1 MKYIYLFLLI
11 LVSSSC
17 YPQSEQNISTNH
29 SDSLLL
35 SMTSE
40 MADSAS
46 IKKMVDLCW
55 TYRNTNLRKSFLF
68 GKKAIDL
75 ATQKKLTSLLPTAY
89 NFYGIAFRND
99 GNYPKA
105 IEHFLEALRLAD
117 QQNDVIEKAYAY
129 NNIGEVYKFL
139 NNYQSALQNI
149 NFALKIFTSI
159 SDSDGIGYSYLR
171 LGETFKEQSIL
182 DSATFYFDKSARIR
196 FQKKD
201 MRNLSVSLN
210 RQGEVLIDQK
220 KFNEAEKIL
229 NQAYNIRTELKDV
242 PGQTETLTS
251 ISYLFFCKGDYQKA
265 IRIAMDSYNKG
276 ISIRQKEKL
285 KNATKILAD
294 SYGALGDFKTAYQ
307 FQKKN
312 AAYKDSLVNAEKLKQ
327 IQTLQS
333 NYDEEVKRVEI
344 KLLLKDKEIAEETSR
359 RQTQFSIFSGIAIII
374 LLLMLIVLVSLNR
387 QRNEANNLLKIK
399 NNEIQAQKEEIEE
412 KAEKLNL
419 TNRHLTEKILELE
432 VTQTNLIQAKEDAE
446 KANVI
451 KSQFLSVMSHEIR
464 TPMNAVIGL
473 TEILIDDNPRNDQIE
488 NLNLLKFSAGS
499 LLDLISGILDYSKL
513 EANKVEFENV
523 SFNLNSLVDNIS
535 KVFSEKINRKHIEF
549 SVEYDK
555 RIPEELVGDPS
566 RITQVLNNLIG
577 NAVKFTSKG
586 EISFSVSAVKI
597 NTDNC
602 LLEFSVSDSGIGI
615 PENKIED
622 IFNIFTQASSSITRE
637 FGGTGLGLAITKKL
651 LQIMNSDISVESR
664 EGFGST
670 FSFQLQLPVAKK
682 PESIISVIADNNS
695 NSLNGYKVLVV
706 EDNVINVKVVTKFL
720 SKWGAQFDISENG
733 DIAVQMAKKI
743 KYDVILMDLQ
753 MPVMDGYQATEE
765 IRKFDLITPIIAVT
779 AEVLQEKKHK
789 LKDMKWNG
797 IVIKPFKP
805 EELLHAIVDSKS
817 NLLDQIEV

>member
-1 MKYIYLFLLI
+1 MKYIYITLFLL
-11 LVSSSC
+11 VS
-17 YPQSEQNISTNH
+17 ISGLALQVQDFSTDH

-35 SMTSE
+35 NMSSDKV
-40 MADSAS
+40 DSVS
-46 IKKMVDLCW
+46 IKKMMDLCW
-55 TYRNTNLRKSFLF
+55 SYRNTNLRKSFQF
-68 GKKAIDL
+68 GKKSIELAIE
-75 ATQKKLTSLLPTAY
+75 KRLTGYLPKAY
-89 NFYGIAFRND
+89 NYYGIAFRND

-105 IEHFLEALRLAD
+105 IEQFLEALRLAD
-117 QQNDVIEKAYAY
+117 QENDRVEKAYAY
-129 NNIGEVYKFL
+129 NNIGEVYKYL

-149 NFALKIFTSI
+149 NFALSIFISI

-201 MRNLSVSLN
+201 KRNLSVSLN

-220 KFNEAEKIL
+220 KFNDAEKIL
-229 NQAYNIRTELKDV
+229 NQAYDIRLELKDV

-251 ISYLFFCKGDYQKA
+251 IAYLFFCRGDYQKA
-265 IRIAMDSYNKG
+265 IKIAMDSYNKG
-276 ISIRQKEKL
+276 IAIRQKEKL

-333 NYDEEVKRVEI
+333 NYDEEMKKVEI
-344 KLLLKDKEIAEETSR
+344 KLLLKDKEIAEESSR

-374 LLLMLIVLVSLNR
+374 LVLMLIVLVSLNR

-399 NNEIQAQKEEIEE
+399 NNEIQVQKEEIEE
-412 KAEKLNL
+412 KAEKLNI

-432 VTQTNLIQAKEDAE
+432 ITQTKLIQAKEDAE
-446 KANVI
+446 KANAI

-473 TEILIDDNPRNDQIE
+473 TEILIDDNPRNDQVE
-488 NLNLLKFSAGS
+488 NLNLLKFSAES

-523 SFNLNSLVDNIS
+523 EFKLNTIVENIS
-535 KVFSEKINRKHIEF
+535 KVFGEKINKKNIEF
-549 SVEYDK
+549 TVDYDK
-555 RIPEELVGDPS
+555 RIPDELIGDPA
-566 RITQVLNNLIG
+566 RITQILNNLVG

-586 EISFSVSAVKI
+586 KISFSVRAVNL
-597 NTDNC
+597 NTDSC
-602 LLEFSVSDSGIGI
+602 MLEFSVSDTGIGI
-615 PENKIED
+615 PENKIND
-622 IFNIFTQASSSITRE
+622 IFNSFTQASSSITRE

-651 LQIMNSDISVESR
+651 LQIMNSDISVESK
-664 EGFGST
+664 EGFGSSFT
-670 FSFQLQLPVAKK
+670 FNLDLPVAKK
-682 PESIISVIADNNS
+682 LEITPFVPAENNS
-695 NSLNGYKVLVV
+695 NLLNGYKILVV

-720 SKWGAQFDISENG
+720 SKWGAQFDVSENG
-733 DIAVQMAKKI
+733 EIAVQMSKKE

-765 IRKFDLITPIIAVT
+765 IRKYDLITPIIAVT

-789 LKDMKWNG
+789 IIDMRWNG

>member
-1 MKYIYLFLLI
+1 MKYFYLFLLI
-11 LVSSSC
+11 LISGSC
-17 YPQSEQNISTNH
+17 FPKPVQNNSTAH

-35 SMTSE
+35 ALSPDQ
-40 MADSAS
+40 ADSTS

-55 TYRNTNLRKSFLF
+55 SYRNTNLRKSFQF
-68 GKKAIDL
+68 GRKAIDL
-75 ATQKKLTSLLPTAY
+75 AIEKKMTGILPKAY
-89 NFYGIAFRND
+89 NYYGIAFRND

-105 IEHFLEALRLAD
+105 IEQFLEALRLAD
-117 QQNDVIEKAYAY
+117 QQNDPVEKAYAY

-139 NNYQSALQNI
+139 NNYRSALQNI
-149 NFALKIFTSI
+149 NFALNIFTSI

-171 LGETFKEQSIL
+171 LGETFKEQSVL
-182 DSATFYFDKSARIR
+182 DSATYYFDKSARIR
-196 FQKKD
+196 FLKKD
-201 MRNLSVSLN
+201 LRNLSVSLN

-220 KFNEAEKIL
+220 KFNEAEQIL
-229 NQAYNIRTELKDV
+229 NQAYKIRTELKDV

-251 ISYLFFCKGDYQKA
+251 ISYLFFCKGDYRKA
-265 IRIAMDSYNKG
+265 IRIAMESYNKG

-333 NYDEEVKRVEI
+333 NYDEEMKKVEI
-344 KLLLKDKEIAEETSR
+344 KLLLKDKEIAEESSR
-359 RQTQFSIFSGIAIII
+359 RQTQFSIFSGIAIVI
-374 LLLMLIVLVSLNR
+374 LLAMLIVLVSLNR

-412 KAEKLNL
+412 KAEKLNI

-513 EANKVEFENV
+513 EANKVELENV
-523 SFNLNSLVDNIS
+523 SFNLKSLVDNIS
-535 KVFSEKINRKHIEF
+535 KVFSEKISRKNIEF
-549 SVEYDK
+549 LVEYDQ
-555 RIPEELVGDPS
+555 RIPEELIGDPS
-566 RITQVLNNLIG
+566 RITQILNNLIG
-577 NAVKFTSKG
+577 NAMKFTSNGK
-586 EISFSVSAVKI
+586 ISFSVSAVKSGGE
-597 NTDNC
+597 NW
-602 LLEFSVSDSGIGI
+602 LLEFSVADTGIGI
-615 PENKIED
+615 PENKIND

-651 LQIMNSDISVESR
+651 LQIMNSDISVASR

-682 PESIISVIADNNS
+682 TENTITPVENNS
-695 NSLNGYKVLVV
+695 NLLSGFKVLVV
-706 EDNVINVKVVTKFL
+706 EDNIINVKVVTKFL
-720 SKWGAQFDISENG
+720 SKWGARYEVSENG
-733 DIAVQMAKKI
+733 EIAVQMAKEM

-753 MPVMDGYQATEE
+753 MPVMDGYQATDE

-779 AEVLQEKKHK
+779 AEVLQEKKNK
-789 LKDMKWNG
+789 LTDMRWNG

-805 EELLHAIVDSKS
+805 DELLQAILDSKS